1 MKCPICKTQLNR
13 QEESAIFEENFCDN
27 CLWELAPDVDT
38 YFLTKMN
45 QKEKEKNHEKE

>member
-27 CLWELAPDVDT
+27 CLS

-45 QKEKEKNHEKE
+45 QKEKEKNHEKK